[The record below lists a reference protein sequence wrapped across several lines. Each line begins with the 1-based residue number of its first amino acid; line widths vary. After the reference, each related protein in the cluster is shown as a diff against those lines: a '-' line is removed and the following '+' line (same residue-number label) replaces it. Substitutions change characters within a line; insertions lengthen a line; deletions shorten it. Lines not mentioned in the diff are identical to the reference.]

1 MGCTGRNALPS
12 SVGPASTGAPTPRE
26 CVGAPGTG
34 GFTATGSTESFP
46 IPRMRNTMVR
56 GLKRVRR

>member
-1 MGCTGRNALPS
+1 MGSTGRNALLLGRS
-12 SVGPASTGAPTPRE
+12 RLNRGADAARMRRR
-26 CVGAPGTG
+26 PGTG